1 MPVIRKVTDEQ
12 IVEAWAETP
21 SAPELSRRFRLAES
35 GIRRRIRALGPIIR
49 GDHKKRSRN
58 SQIDLGYD
66 TLLLG
71 HWHQLIMLQRLIV
84 NGSLKGYDEYAALK
98 GLQTVK
104 EQCDPIPGG
113 CYIVPA
119 PVLQELVAAAGK
131 QI

>member
-1 MPVIRKVTDEQ
+1 M
-12 IVEAWAETP
+12 
-21 SAPELSRRFRLAES
+21 FRLAVHLILVAFLCLGS
-35 GIRRRIRALGPIIR
+35 GLAGLAYGLP
-49 GDHKKRSRN
+49 DKAD
-58 SQIDLGYD
+58 Q
-66 TLLLG
+66 
-71 HWHQLIMLQRLIV
+71 
-84 NGSLKGYDEYAALK
+84 AALK